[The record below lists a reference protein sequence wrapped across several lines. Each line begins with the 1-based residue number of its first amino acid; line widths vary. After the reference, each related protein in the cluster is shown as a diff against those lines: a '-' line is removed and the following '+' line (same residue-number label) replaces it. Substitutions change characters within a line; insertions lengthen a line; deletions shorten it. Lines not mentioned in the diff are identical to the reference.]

1 MLRALYQLILSSCFG
16 TLDSKQTSNGHNT
29 RERAQQG
36 QHGGNLRLDNKQLA
50 ETPAE

>member
-1 MLRALYQLILSSCFG
+1 MLRALYQLILSPCFG
-16 TLDSKQTSNGHNT
+16 TLGSKQTSNGHNT